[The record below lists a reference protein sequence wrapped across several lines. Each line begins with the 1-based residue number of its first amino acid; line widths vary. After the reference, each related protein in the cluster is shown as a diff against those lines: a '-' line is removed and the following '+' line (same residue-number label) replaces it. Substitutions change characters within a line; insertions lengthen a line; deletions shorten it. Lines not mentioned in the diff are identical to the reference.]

1 MPEHEIFQLELLAD
15 VDALVDGLR
24 RWAEHAP
31 AWAPAR
37 GCQAVVRRL
46 AERADALRVRLEAPL
61 VVATLGGTGTGKST
75 LVNALVGEEV
85 STAGR
90 QRPTTM
96 RPTLICREDLSP
108 EMLGIDPRTVEVVHG
123 EGAILRDLV
132 LLDCPDPDTTEDP
145 QAPATNLARLRELLP
160 HCDVLLVTT
169 TQQKYRSA
177 RVAEELSASA
187 PGARLVFVQTHADCA
202 EDIRDDW
209 RALLAGGYATGEM
222 FFVDSTAAIA
232 DARAGIQPR
241 GEFGRLVELLT
252 RELSG
257 VAAHR
262 IRRANF
268 LDLVDE
274 TLAHCR
280 ERLDASM
287 PKIAALETAIQ
298 EQRAR
303 LAARL
308 ADQMRAELLTNRRQW
323 ESRLLGEVTQ
333 RWGFSP
339 FSGVLRLAQGLGGL
353 VTRAALLRARTPA
366 QMALWGAYEG
376 WRWQRRR
383 SDEKTA
389 DAGASRA
396 VEFSWDDGEL
406 RTAAII
412 VDGYA
417 AEAGVTRHDTQG
429 GELNRQA
436 SRAGAAFIARAAS
449 DVQTVLGKL
458 ASRHTGRVTR
468 WRYEFFL
475 LAVVGLLLYRWGKNF
490 FYDSWWGYDLGFVTP
505 RAEMY
510 GTEFFLSAAFWLL
523 LWCGLLVWLFTGRL
537 RRGLNR
543 EIDNLTEGWRT
554 PMLGDELFARS
565 EHQAVA
571 IHQFRQSLERLE
583 QETLHLKRRLE
594 RPSER
599 IGARREP
606 LKLPERN

>member
-1 MPEHEIFQLELLAD
+1 MPENELMQLELLAD

-24 RWAEHAP
+24 SWAERAP
-31 AWAPAR
+31 AWGPAR

-75 LVNALVGEEV
+75 LVNALVGAEV
-85 STAGR
+85 SASGR

-96 RPTLICREDLSP
+96 RPTLICRPDLRP
-108 EMLGIDPRTVEVVHG
+108 EMLGIDPRTVEVEHG
-123 EGAILRDLV
+123 DAPILRDLV
-132 LLDCPDPDTTEDP
+132 LLDCPDPDTTEDS

-177 RVAEELSASA
+177 RVAEELTASA

-209 RALLAGGYATGEM
+209 RTLLANGYATGEM
-222 FFVDSTAAIA
+222 FFVDSTAALA
-232 DARAGIQPR
+232 DSRAGIQPR
-241 GEFGRLVELLT
+241 GEFGRLVDLLT

-274 TLAHCR
+274 TLSHCR
-280 ERLDASM
+280 ERLDETM
-287 PKIAALETAIQ
+287 PKVAALETAIQ

-308 ADQMRAELLTNRRQW
+308 ADQMRSELLTNRRQW

-383 SDEKTA
+383 SEEKTA

-429 GELNRQA
+429 AELSRQA
-436 SRAGAAFIARAAS
+436 SRAGAAFIARAAG

-458 ASRHTGRVTR
+458 ASRHTGRLTR
-468 WRYEFFL
+468 WRFEVL
-475 LAVVGLLLYRWGKNF
+475 LLVVVGLLLYRWGKNF
-490 FYDSWWGYDLGFVTP
+490 FYDSWWAYDLGMIAQP
-505 RAEMY
+505 APMY

-523 LWCGLLVWLFTGRL
+523 LWCGLLVWMFTGRL

-543 EIDNLTEGWRT
+543 EIDALTEGWRT

-565 EHQAVA
+565 DHQARA
-571 IHQFRQSLERLE
+571 IHHFRQSLDRLE

-599 IGARREP
+599 IGARRDTS
-606 LKLPERN
+606 RT